1 MVIANSSQRGSSRRR
16 LAPDPMRRWAA
27 PEPHDLLLGMAP
39 AHLPENAPA
48 WVCAALEAGWPVVV
62 RRAPADPARVAIG
75 VRGLA
80 REQRWAGWMP
90 LAAITRRLRPEALG
104 QREPA
109 MLRDLPAWRA
119 LRDLRAPLN
128 ALGLAWGVTG
138 GAGFELASGVAVLHP
153 DSDLDLLLRT
163 RARSRAMTRYACC
176 NASSSVPAGSTC
188 NCRPRRAAWP
198 CANGPRVGPGC
209 WRKAARRR
217 CCWKTPGGSR
227 RSRHER
233 AVRLSRPGRPTSR
246 HARGLARRTAGARL
260 PGAGGGLSRP
270 GAGRTGERRG
280 LARHPR
286 GAVVP
291 ADRRGRRQPPAGDA
305 RASAGAGRRA
315 VHRRLSGGGGGRR
328 WTSTTRCVWWRC
340 AAN

>member
-16 LAPDPMRRWAA
+16 LAPDPMRRRAG

-48 WVCAALEAGWPVVV
+48 WVCAALKAGWPVVV

-75 VRGLA
+75 VRGLV

-90 LAAITRRLRPEALG
+90 LAAITWRLRPEALG

-163 RARSRAMTRYACC
+163 PRPFPRDDALRLLQRLEQCPCRIDLQLQT
-176 NASSSVPAGSTC
+176 PAGGVALREWAEG
-188 NCRPRRAAWP
+188 RPRVLAKGSEAPLLLEDPW
-198 CANGPRVGPGC
+198 RV
-209 WRKAARRR
+209 AEVEA
-217 CCWKTPGGSR
+217 
-227 RSRHER
+227 
-233 AVRLSRPGRPTSR
+233 
-246 HARGLARRTAGARL
+246 
-260 PGAGGGLSRP
+260 
-270 GAGRTGERRG
+270 
-280 LARHPR
+280 
-286 GAVVP
+286 
-291 ADRRGRRQPPAGDA
+291 
-305 RASAGAGRRA
+305 
-315 VHRRLSGGGGGRR
+315 
-328 WTSTTRCVWWRC
+328 
-340 AAN
+340 

>member
-16 LAPDPMRRWAA
+16 LAPDPMRRRAG

-48 WVCAALEAGWPVVV
+48 WVCAALKAGWPVVV

-128 ALGLAWGVTG
+128 ALGLGWGVTG

-163 RARSRAMTRYACC
+163 PRPFPRDDALRLLHCFEQC
-176 NASSSVPAGSTC
+176 P
-188 NCRPRRAAWP
+188 CRID
-198 CANGPRVGPGC
+198 
-209 WRKAARRR
+209 
-217 CCWKTPGGSR
+217 
-227 RSRHER
+227 
-233 AVRLSRPGRPTSR
+233 LQ
-246 HARGLARRTAGARL
+246 L
-260 PGAGGGLSRP
+260 
-270 GAGRTGERRG
+270 
-280 LARHPR
+280 
-286 GAVVP
+286 
-291 ADRRGRRQPPAGDA
+291 QPPAGGVA
-305 RASAGAGRRA
+305 LREWAEGRPRVLA
-315 VHRRLSGGGGGRR
+315 KGSEAPLLLEDP
-328 WTSTTRCVWWRC
+328 WRI
-340 AAN
+340 AEVEA